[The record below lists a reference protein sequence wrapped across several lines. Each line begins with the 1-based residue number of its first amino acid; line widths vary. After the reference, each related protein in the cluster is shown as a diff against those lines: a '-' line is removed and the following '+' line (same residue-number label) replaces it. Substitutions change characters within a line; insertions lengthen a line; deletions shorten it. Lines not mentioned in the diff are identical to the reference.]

1 MLIPAKNSV
10 GGANM
15 GSDVRAKRGKG
26 ALKYAVSPVI
36 LLLPIVLVTGFVGNF
51 DLFDV
56 NAEFIVG
63 VAVVCVILSGFYL
76 TLCQRGRE
84 SAAVAVGCITDG
96 MMLIFFSVAFKS
108 GIFFNFLGFIVAIVG
123 IVAGIYAATPS
134 EDSLFARKIDRIM
147 PRSVG
152 MEELQKIIDAV
163 PFPCVF
169 MERAEGGGEQ
179 IVAFNSQFS
188 ENFEL
193 EKKNILGKT
202 LDSLVTM
209 APGTDRAIHSGEE
222 WDVRRTVRGRQV
234 LVMFSQ
240 VLRAKEASTIEV
252 FDAIDVSTGLYAAGF
267 MKYKARSDIESVNR
281 GKRKLSAVLLKLT
294 FPPNVELIISEDERR
309 LAEVIFGRVVEKSI
323 RACDSGYRT
332 NDDEVLLIMPDT
344 PNSGSKVVISR
355 IFAGMKSAGAVECPQ
370 CARAVVNYADR
381 DYIGNID
388 LPSHD
393 KILSELSVALYRK
406 YPDLAAGA

>member
-1 MLIPAKNSV
+1 MLILEKNIF

-15 GSDVRAKRGKG
+15 GSDISAKRGKG
-26 ALKYAVSPVI
+26 ALKYAVSPII
-36 LLLPIVLVTGFVGNF
+36 LLLPIVLVTGFAGNF
-51 DLFDV
+51 NLF
-56 NAEFIVG
+56 NISAEFIVG
-63 VAVVCVILSGFYL
+63 VAAVGVILSGFYV
-76 TLCQRGRE
+76 TLCERGRE

-96 MMLIFFSVAFKS
+96 MMLIFFSAAFKS
-108 GIFFNFLGFIVAIVG
+108 GAFFNFLGFIVAIVG
-123 IVAGIYAATPS
+123 IVAGISAVTPS
-134 EDSLFARKIDRIM
+134 GDSLFARKIDRIM

-169 MERAEGGGEQ
+169 MERAAGGGEQ
-179 IVAFNSQFS
+179 IVAFNPQFA

-209 APGTDRAIHSGEE
+209 DPGTNRAIRSGEE

-252 FDAIDVSTGLYAAGF
+252 FDAIDTATGLYAAGF
-267 MKYKARSDIESVNR
+267 MKYKAKSDIESVNR
-281 GKRKLSAVLLKLT
+281 GRRKLSAVLLKMT
-294 FPPNVELIISEDERR
+294 FPPSAELSISEDERK

-323 RACDSGYRT
+323 RVCDSGYRT
-332 NDDEVLLIMPDT
+332 CDDEVLLIMPDT
-344 PNSGSKVVISR
+344 PNSGSRIVISR
-355 IFAGMKSAGAVECPQ
+355 ILARMKSASAVECPH
-370 CARAVVNYADR
+370 CSNAIINYADR
-381 DYIGNID
+381 DYIGGVD
-388 LPSHD
+388 LPAYD
-393 KILSELSVALYRK
+393 KILSELSIALYRK
-406 YPDLAAGA
+406 NPGLATRA